1 MSGAIEALIF
11 DLDGVLVDSEPVHW
25 RASHRLFAPHEL
37 TMEEYEPFVGLA
49 IEPYM
54 AWALER
60 FGLDATVE
68 ELIERYA
75 ESVTA
80 EIESAPIPALDGARE
95 LIAAARERGLRVGLA
110 SQSIAEWVHPTLR
123 AANLDGSFDV
133 VVTGDDVALPKPQPD
148 IYLHTARLLG
158 VAPGAC
164 LAIEDSPAGVQS
176 AAAAGMRVVQSRQAS
191 SAAPPQAGA
200 HVVIG
205 SLREVDLDR
214 LPDASAASFARPEG
228 SR

>member
-11 DLDGVLVDSEPVHW
+11 DLDGVLVDSEPLHW

-54 AWALER
+54 AWARER

-110 SQSIAEWVHPTLR
+110 SQSIAELGAPHAARREPRRLVRRGRDRRRRSRFRSPSPTSTCTPR
-123 AANLDGSFDV
+123 ACSASRPRRASRSRTRRPGCSRRPRP
-133 VVTGDDVALPKPQPD
+133 GCASCSRGRRRAPRRRRR
-148 IYLHTARLLG
+148 ARTWW
-158 VAPGAC
+158 
-164 LAIEDSPAGVQS
+164 LA
-176 AAAAGMRVVQSRQAS
+176 R
-191 SAAPPQAGA
+191 
-200 HVVIG
+200 
-205 SLREVDLDR
+205 
-214 LPDASAASFARPEG
+214 
-228 SR
+228 